1 MQLTHTHTLEGDNI
15 YQFMLKKPSPF
26 STIRE
31 QVTSVL
37 NRASLLQRRED
48 EDEDEDPTM
57 QGTTASTLVLFLQ
70 KKKKISKLFGV
81 ISDSIHL
88 NQLCYVNKHFDSST
102 IIN

>member
-15 YQFMLKKPSPF
+15 YQFILKKPSPF

-37 NRASLLQRRED
+37 NRASSLQRR

-88 NQLCYVNKHFDSST
+88 NQ
-102 IIN
+102 